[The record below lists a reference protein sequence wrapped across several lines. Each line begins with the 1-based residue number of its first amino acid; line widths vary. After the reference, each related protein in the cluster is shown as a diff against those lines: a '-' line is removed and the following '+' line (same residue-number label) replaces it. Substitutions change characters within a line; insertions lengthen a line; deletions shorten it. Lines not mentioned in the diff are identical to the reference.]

1 MEPLWFKALPT
12 KFECYRVADS
22 EEGSGIEDTALGS
35 ESEDHWEELSDN
47 GMEEE
52 EKTEAEEE
60 EGVDM
65 SSWELTVGFVLQWY
79 DEEEISIC
87 NK

>member
-1 MEPLWFKALPT
+1 
-12 KFECYRVADS
+12 
-22 EEGSGIEDTALGS
+22 
-35 ESEDHWEELSDN
+35 
-47 GMEEE
+47 MEEE

>member
-1 MEPLWFKALPT
+1 
-12 KFECYRVADS
+12 
-22 EEGSGIEDTALGS
+22 LGS

-65 SSWELTVGFVLQWY
+65 SS
-79 DEEEISIC
+79 
-87 NK
+87 